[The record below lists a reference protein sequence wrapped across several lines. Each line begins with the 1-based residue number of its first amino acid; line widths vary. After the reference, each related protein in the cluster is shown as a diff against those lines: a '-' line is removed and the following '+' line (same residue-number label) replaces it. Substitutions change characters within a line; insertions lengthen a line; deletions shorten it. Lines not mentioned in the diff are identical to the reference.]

1 MTTDKT
7 IKELA
12 EELGTNKAVV
22 YRIIQKLG
30 LQESEHSRTL
40 ANTSPNTTE
49 NTKTNTPKYYDEN
62 AQEAI
67 KNEFSRRGERA
78 QSKSE
83 PNTREHPGEHSANAR
98 KHQSEHQANTEL
110 EKALHGQIETLQ
122 SEVSH
127 LRETVDQQAETIREL
142 TSLLHREQELRAS
155 NLLIESNHK
164 QGFFS
169 RLLSRNK
176 KKGEE

>member
-1 MTTDKT
+1 MNNDKT
-7 IKELA
+7 IKAIA

-40 ANTSPNTTE
+40 ANTIPNTKA
-49 NTKTNTPKYYDEN
+49 NTAKYYDEN

-67 KNEFSRRGERA
+67 KNEYLRRGERA
-78 QSKSE
+78 QSNSE
-83 PNTREHPGEHSANAR
+83 PNTREHPGEHSPNAR
-98 KHQSEHQANTEL
+98 EHYTEYQANTEL
-110 EKALHGQIETLQ
+110 IKALHEQIDALQ
-122 SEVSH
+122 SEVEH
-127 LRETVDQQAETIREL
+127 LRETTESQAETIREL

-155 NLLIESNHK
+155 TLLIESKHK
-164 QGFFS
+164 QGFFA

-176 KKGEE
+176 NKDDSQ